1 MAVNVDLIGRAKV
14 MKEAGLYD
22 DMVQCMKEWVET
34 TPVLSDEERDLL
46 SEAYGDAVGSRRSA
60 WRIASS
66 AEQKAPDG
74 SDDHQAATWLR
85 ERVETEMKV
94 LCGDVLTLLGK
105 LLKGDNID
113 DEAQVFYYKMKGDHK
128 RYLAEITEGE
138 DSAKEAAEGKTAY
151 EQAWSAAMPLKATN
165 PLKLK
170 LALNFSL
177 LHYEI
182 LKRTDSACTLAKEAF
197 DTAVTELDGIP
208 DPVERKYSTDIMHQL
223 RDNLTLWQSEN
234 EGQEEN

>member
-1 MAVNVDLIGRAKV
+1 
-14 MKEAGLYD
+14 MKEAGMYD
-22 DMVQCMKEWVET
+22 DMVQCMKERVQT
-34 TPVLSDEERDLL
+34 TPVLSNEERDLL
-46 SEAYGDAVGSRRSA
+46 SVAYGNAVGSRLSA
-60 WRIASS
+60 WRTVSS

-74 SDDHQAATWLR
+74 SDDHQQAATWLR
-85 ERVETEMKV
+85 ERVETEMKG
-94 LCGDVLTLLGK
+94 LCGDVLSLLDR
-105 LLKGDNID
+105 LLEGDNID
-113 DEAQVFYYKMKGDHK
+113 DEAQVFYYKMKGDYY

-138 DSAKEAAEGKTAY
+138 HKAMAKTSY
-151 EQAWSAAMPLKATN
+151 EQGWVAAKPLKATN

-182 LKRTDSACTLAKEAF
+182 LKRTDSACTLAREAF

-223 RDNLTLWQSEN
+223 RDNLTLWQIAKRK
-234 EGQEEN
+234 